1 MALRELPVVDTNKAN
16 APESSNGRYGAA
28 HARARDAYR
37 DVPILQKPPWKNAI
51 AAYFFLGGV
60 SCGAFVLGTAI
71 ETIDGARRQTLA
83 HTAHYVAFA
92 TMVPCA
98 PLLIYDLGKR
108 SRFHHML
115 RIFKPSSPMNLGAWA
130 LTAHG
135 AMATFTTLRV
145 LAGEGALPG
154 GPAINEVVALLP
166 ERALSVA
173 GLPSALTL
181 GGYTGVLIGTSSVP
195 VWYKSPLLGAL
206 FMASAMNTGVAA
218 VSLVSTLTGRATP
231 GEHRLFTPFNV
242 ALGATE
248 TVLLGAYLA
257 TTGTAAKPLLRGK
270 LGLTTAAAAIGTLG
284 ATALDATDLLTGK
297 NRRALGS
304 ASAAVT
310 LLSGVA
316 LRWGLVFAGHTSAA
330 DREGTVEAMKGTAK
344 DPGWGANAR

>member
-1 MALRELPVVDTNKAN
+1 MALRELPLVDTNKAN

-51 AAYFFLGGV
+51 SAYFFLGGV
-60 SCGAFVLGTAI
+60 SSGAFVLGTLLD
-71 ETIDGARRQTLA
+71 TLDGERRQTLA
-83 HTAHYVAFA
+83 RTAHYVAFA
-92 TMVPCA
+92 TMAPCA

-130 LTAHG
+130 LTVHG
-135 AMATFTTLRV
+135 AFTTAAALRD

-154 GPAINEVVALLP
+154 GSALNDIVALLP
-166 ERALSVA
+166 RRALVVA
-173 GLPSALTL
+173 GMPSALTL

-206 FMASAMNTGVAA
+206 FMASAMNTGAAA
-218 VSLVSTLTGRATP
+218 VSLVSRLTGRAAP
-231 GEHRLFTPFNV
+231 DEHRIFTPFNV
-242 ALGATE
+242 TLGATE

-257 TTGTAAKPLLRGK
+257 TSGPAAKPLLRAK
-270 LGLTTAAAAIGTLG
+270 LGLTTAIAGASTLG
-284 ATALDATDLLTGK
+284 ATALDAAGLLTGQ
-297 NRRALGS
+297 NRSGRGTAAAAL
-304 ASAAVT
+304 T
-310 LLSGVA
+310 LLGGVA
-316 LRWGLVFAGHTSAA
+316 LRWGTVFAGHTSAA

-344 DPGWGANAR
+344 DPGWSARAH

>member
-1 MALRELPVVDTNKAN
+1 MALRELPLVDTNKAN

-51 AAYFFLGGV
+51 SAYFFLGGV
-60 SCGAFVLGTAI
+60 SSGAFVLGTLLD
-71 ETIDGARRQTLA
+71 TLDGERRAELAR
-83 HTAHYVAFA
+83 TAHYVAFA

-130 LTAHG
+130 LTVHG
-135 AMATFTTLRV
+135 AFTTATALRD
-145 LAGEGALPG
+145 LAGEDALPG
-154 GPAINEVVALLP
+154 GPALNDIVALLP
-166 ERALSVA
+166 RRALVVA
-173 GLPSALTL
+173 GMPSALTL

-206 FMASAMNTGVAA
+206 FMASAMNTGTAA

-242 ALGATE
+242 ALGTTE

-257 TTGTAAKPLLRGK
+257 TSGPAAKPLLRGK
-270 LGLTTAAAAIGTLG
+270 LGLTTAVAAAGTLG
-284 ATALDATDLLTGK
+284 ATALDAAGLLTGQS
-297 NRRALGS
+297 RSGRGVAAAAL
-304 ASAAVT
+304 T
-310 LLSGVA
+310 LLGGVA
-316 LRWGLVFAGHTSAA
+316 LRWGTVFAGHTSAA

-344 DPGWGANAR
+344 DPGWGARAR

>member
-51 AAYFFLGGV
+51 SAYFFLGGV
-60 SCGAFVLGTAI
+60 SSGAFVLGALV
-71 ETIDGARRQTLA
+71 EALDGERRRTLA
-83 HTAHYVAFA
+83 RTAHYVAFA
-92 TMVPCA
+92 TMIPCA

-115 RIFKPSSPMNLGAWA
+115 RVFKPSSPMNLGAWA

-248 TVLLGAYLA
+248 TVLFGAYLA
-257 TTGTAAKPLLRGK
+257 TTGSAAKPLLRGK
-270 LGLTTAAAAIGTLG
+270 LSVTTAIAAASTLG
-284 ATALDATDLLTGK
+284 ATALETASLLTGQ
-297 NRRALGS
+297 NRSARGS
-304 ASAAVT
+304 AAAALT
-310 LLSGVA
+310 LLGGVA
-316 LRWGLVFAGHTSAA
+316 LRWGTVFAGHTSAA

-344 DPGWGANAR
+344 DPGWGARAH

>member
-1 MALRELPVVDTNKAN
+1 MALHALPVVDTNKAN
-16 APESSNGRYGAA
+16 APASSNGRYGAA

-37 DVPILQKPPWKNAI
+37 DVPILQKPPWKHSI

-60 SCGAFVLGTAI
+60 SCGAFVLGTAV
-71 ETIDGARRQTLA
+71 ETVDGARRGTLA
-83 HTAHYVAFA
+83 RTAHYVAFA

-115 RIFKPSSPMNLGAWA
+115 RVFKPSSPMNLGAWA

-154 GPAINEVVALLP
+154 GPAINDLVALLP
-166 ERALSVA
+166 RRALAV
-173 GLPSALTL
+173 GGMPSALTL

-206 FMASAMNTGVAA
+206 FMASAMNTGAAA
-218 VSLVSTLTGRATP
+218 VSLVSRLTGRATP
-231 GEHRLFTPFNV
+231 DEHRLFTPFNV
-242 ALGATE
+242 TLGATE

-257 TTGTAAKPLLRGK
+257 TTGPAAKPLLRGK
-270 LGLTTAAAAIGTLG
+270 LGVTTAVAAASTLG
-284 ATALDATDLLTGK
+284 STALDAAGLLTGH
-297 NRRALGS
+297 NRSGRGAAAAAL
-304 ASAAVT
+304 T
-310 LLSGVA
+310 LLGGVA
-316 LRWGLVFAGHTSAA
+316 LRWGTVFAGHTSAA
-330 DREGTVEAMKGTAK
+330 DREGTVEAMKGTPK
-344 DPGWGANAR
+344 DPGWGARAR